1 VTQGGERE
9 RATETKTETR
19 TETGAQGLT
28 SAQARALS
36 ARDGPNDIA
45 PPRRSVWTEALFEAA
60 REPMFLLLMAGAALY
75 ITFGDLGEGLI
86 LGAFAAASSVI
97 AVTQNIRSARALAAL
112 RALAAPMAHV
122 VRDGEVSLIPAR
134 DVVRGDLLV
143 LEPGARIA
151 ADARIV
157 SASALSVDESILT
170 GESAPV
176 LKSADG
182 DTLLYAGTLC
192 VQGRGL
198 CEVVAIGMST
208 RFGQIGVAVSEAD
221 EPPSPMRQAI
231 DRLTRQTGVAAAGA
245 CLLAFAVGLVMLEN
259 ARAAALQAIAL
270 AMALIPEEF
279 PMAFAAFMA
288 LGSVRLAK
296 VGVLARRA
304 RAIETLGAANVL
316 CIDKT
321 GTLTENRM
329 TVRQLITP
337 ETDIVVDG
345 PPKPLPEPCHRLIEY
360 ANLASAPLSP
370 DPMDQAVHRLAQGPA
385 IDPGHHH
392 GDWVL
397 AREYELQPGFLALSH
412 VWRTAQGDFVLAAK
426 GAPEAILTLTREDGA
441 CAHWV
446 SEQVAGMAAKGLR
459 VLAVAAGRAPPGPL
473 PTRAQDLTF
482 EFVGL
487 VGFLDPL
494 RPEARS
500 AVAAAR
506 AAGVRV
512 VMLTGD
518 YPATADAIA
527 REAGLDRQAA
537 PLSGADVALMSPHD
551 LEVALG
557 HVSVFARIQPTQKLS
572 IIKAFVA
579 RGDVAAMTGDGVND
593 APALEAAH
601 IGVAM
606 GGQRASDVA
615 REAADLIL
623 LKDSLTHLIDA
634 IRQGRRVFDN
644 LRKALI
650 YILAV
655 HVPIA
660 LGILVPLLAGLPPL
674 FAPIH
679 VALLEL
685 TIDPTCALALESEPA
700 EPDAMTRPAR
710 DRAAPL
716 LGMRHLAWALAIG
729 AALAAGV
736 LSVYLWGLSTYG
748 EAAARGLAM
757 TTLMAGN
764 LTLVPVAGR
773 LRPGL
778 PSLFAAHRRSFWV
791 IACLGVAVIMA
802 AWGLPSVTRWFG
814 FARAP
819 AETILAAGAIG
830 VAIVAAFDVAKR
842 IPQVTRLLSKN

>member
-1 VTQGGERE
+1 MTEGGERE
-9 RATETKTETR
+9 RAIETETSP
-19 TETGAQGLT
+19 QGLT
-28 SAQARALS
+28 SAQASVLRAQ
-36 ARDGPNDIA
+36 DGPNDIA
-45 PPRRSVWTEALFEAA
+45 PPHRSAWKEALSDAA

-75 ITFGDLGEGLI
+75 ITFGNLGEGLV
-86 LGAFAAASSVI
+86 LGCFAAASSAI
-97 AVTQNIRSARALAAL
+97 AVMQNIRGARALAAL
-112 RALAAPMAHV
+112 RAMAAPMAHV
-122 VRDGEVSLIPAR
+122 VRDGAVTLIPAG

-157 SASALSVDESILT
+157 SASALRVDESILT

-176 LKSADG
+176 LKSADA
-182 DTLLYAGTLC
+182 DPLLYAGTLC

-198 CEVVAIGMST
+198 CEVIAIGMST
-208 RFGQIGVAVSEAD
+208 RFGQIGVAVAEAG

-231 DRLTRQTGVAAAGA
+231 DRLTRQTGAAAAGA
-245 CLLAFAVGLVMLEN
+245 CLLAFAVGLVVLEN

-304 RAIETLGAANVL
+304 RAIETLGAARVL

-329 TVRQLITP
+329 TVRQLVTP
-337 ETDIVVDG
+337 ETDITVEG
-345 PPKPLPEPCHRLIEY
+345 TATLLPESCHRLIEY
-360 ANLASAPLSP
+360 ANLACAPLSP
-370 DPMDQAVHRLAQGPA
+370 DPMDQAVHRLAQSPA
-385 IDPGHHH
+385 IDPGHRH
-392 GDWVL
+392 GEWVL

-426 GAPEAILTLTREDGA
+426 GAPEAILALTRETGA
-441 CAHWV
+441 RAHWMN
-446 SEQVAGMAAKGLR
+446 EQVAGMADKGLR
-459 VLAVAAGRAPPGPL
+459 VLAVAAGRASPGPL
-473 PTRAQDLTF
+473 PIRAQDLTF

-527 REAGLDRQAA
+527 REAGLDRQTA
-537 PLSGADVALMSPHD
+537 PLSGADVARMSPHE
-551 LEVALG
+551 LEVAVG
-557 HVSVFARIQPTQKLS
+557 NVNVFARIQPTQKLA
-572 IIKAFVA
+572 IIRAFVA

-660 LGILVPLLAGLPPL
+660 LGVLVPLLAGLPPL

-710 DRAAPL
+710 DPAAPL
-716 LGMRHLAWALAIG
+716 LGMRHLAWAVSIG
-729 AALAAGV
+729 TALAAGV
-736 LSVYLWGLSTYG
+736 LGVYLWGLSAYG
-748 EAAARGLAM
+748 ETAARGLAM

-764 LTLVPVAGR
+764 LALVPVAGR

-791 IACLGVAVIMA
+791 IAGLGVAVVTA
-802 AWGLPSVTRWFG
+802 AWGLPPVARWFG
-814 FARAP
+814 FGLAP
-819 AETILAAGAIG
+819 IETILASGVIG
-830 VAIVAAFDVAKR
+830 VAIVAAFDGAKR
-842 IPQVTRLLSKN
+842 LPQVARLLSQN